1 MPSSLFCVNGTRNSR
16 VTGNSD
22 AAQANLP
29 PPHNGGGDSL
39 FGHSVSWLNAAGSLL
54 IVALVILINIEAFSR
69 SFLNKPF
76 EGVIELIE
84 IGIVGIVF
92 LQLADATRKK
102 ILTQSDGLFNALMAR
117 SPALGRGFGVAIN
130 LLGALFMALILY
142 GSWPLLTEA
151 WREGHYVGV
160 QHVFTAPTWPIKLI
174 IVIGSVMTMIQFLLF
189 TLSYLRA
196 DSIAR
201 PQTNSEA

>member
-1 MPSSLFCVNGTRNSR
+1 MADADASGSDRTASPVNN
-16 VTGNSD
+16 
-22 AAQANLP
+22 
-29 PPHNGGGDSL
+29 GGDSV
-39 FGHSVSWLNAAGSLL
+39 FGYTVSGLNALGSLL
-54 IVALVILINIEAFSR
+54 IVALVVLINIEAFSR
-69 SFLNKPF
+69 SFLNRPF

-102 ILTQSDGLFNALMAR
+102 ILTQSDGLFNTLMAR
-117 SPALGRGFGVAIN
+117 SPSMGRAFGVVINALGVF
-130 LLGALFMALILY
+130 FMALILY

-174 IVIGSVMTMIQFLLF
+174 IVIGSLMTMIQFLLF

-196 DSIAR
+196 SPH
-201 PQTNSEA
+201 PQTSSNP

>member
-1 MPSSLFCVNGTRNSR
+1 MTSGRDASRDAPS
-16 VTGNSD
+16 
-22 AAQANLP
+22 P
-29 PPHNGGGDSL
+29 PQPGGDSL
-39 FGHSVSWLNAAGSLL
+39 FGYSVSALNALGSLL
-54 IVALVILINIEAFSR
+54 IVALVVLINIEAFSR

-102 ILTQSDGLFNALMAR
+102 ILTQSDGLFNTLMQR
-117 SPALGRGFGVAIN
+117 NRMLGRAFGVAIN

-142 GSWPLLTEA
+142 GSWPLLAEA

-160 QHVFTAPTWPIKLI
+160 QHIFTAPTWPVKLI
-174 IVIGSVMTMIQFLLF
+174 IVIGSIMTMMQFLLF

-196 DSIAR
+196 GVIPGAGLK
-201 PQTNSEA
+201 P